1 MNKEEFNKEIEK
13 LNIILTSKQKE
24 QLHTYYE
31 LLVFWNQKMNL
42 TAIIKEDDVYLKH
55 FYDSLTIVKAIDLT
69 HVEKVLD
76 VGSGAGFPGI
86 VLIICF
92 PHLKLDIIDA
102 NNKKI
107 LFLNEVVKTLE
118 LKDVNLI
125 HGRCEEYALKTRE
138 EYDLVTARAVASLDI
153 LLELCLP
160 FVKVNGYFIA
170 LKGKDENI
178 NIQKSLQILQGKEEQ
193 VIKFLLP
200 RENSERTIIKIR
212 KEGPTPKEYPRS
224 YDKIKKKPLK

>member
-86 VLIICF
+86 VL
-92 PHLKLDIIDA
+92 
-102 NNKKI
+102 KI
-107 LFLNEVVKTLE
+107 VFL
-118 LKDVNLI
+118 I
-125 HGRCEEYALKTRE
+125 
-138 EYDLVTARAVASLDI
+138 
-153 LLELCLP
+153 
-160 FVKVNGYFIA
+160 
-170 LKGKDENI
+170 
-178 NIQKSLQILQGKEEQ
+178 
-193 VIKFLLP
+193 
-200 RENSERTIIKIR
+200 
-212 KEGPTPKEYPRS
+212 
-224 YDKIKKKPLK
+224 